1 MGKSPTD
8 LDYPSLMR
16 LPYISLFCLYPICV
30 FSDVI
35 IKDTF
40 EGVKIDFPDD
50 TSKLYPDPKKWAFTF
65 IPGTQWPDSYGD
77 GTNWLNGN
85 DECQT
90 YVTPLLTQIRGR
102 FIPRELRYDPFTIEK
117 DGLHIRAQLLSEEQR
132 QAYQTEASYRRF
144 GSGMLRSRESFL
156 YGEIRLV
163 AKLPKARGSWPAFW
177 MLPSSFEWP
186 PEIDIF
192 EGMAWGKHAKEFHAG
207 IIPKRTEGKPEGAWY
222 SVGTDLSKDFHEY
235 GLDWTPETINGLFDG
250 KGIWSKKTPASMK
263 QRMYLII
270 NLAAGGKWPFNELG
284 VKPINEREP
293 QRLLRGSTEIQGDY
307 PDDLVIKSVTVNV
320 YGKK

>member
-1 MGKSPTD
+1 MKILLLSVFFAVTLYGLTFVNAETALKDDFKGVSMAF
-8 LDYPSLMR
+8 PSG
-16 LPYISLFCLYPICV
+16 
-30 FSDVI
+30 VI
-35 IKDTF
+35 KQ
-40 EGVKIDFPDD
+40 
-50 TSKLYPDPKKWAFTF
+50 YPDPKKWAFTF
-65 IPGTQWPDSYGD
+65 LPGSNWPDSYGD

-90 YVTPLLTQIRGR
+90 YVTPLLTQIKGV
-102 FIPRELRYDPFTIEK
+102 FIPRVLRYDPFFIKK

-144 GSGMLRSRESFL
+144 GSGMLRSPESFL
-156 YGEIRLV
+156 YGKIRLV

-177 MLPSSFEWP
+177 MLPASFEWP

-192 EGMAWGKHAKEFHAG
+192 EGMAWGKHTKEFHAG
-207 IIPKRTEGKPEGAWY
+207 IIPKKTEGKPEGAWY
-222 SVGTDLSKDFHEY
+222 NVGADLSEDFHEY

-270 NLAAGGKWPFNELG
+270 NLAVGGKWPFNELG
-284 VKPINEREP
+284 VKPINGREP
-293 QRLLRGSTEIQGDY
+293 QRLLRGTTEIQCDY

-320 YGKK
+320 YGKE

>member
-1 MGKSPTD
+1 MKILLLYVFLAITLYGLTFVNAETAFKDDFTGVNMAF
-8 LDYPSLMR
+8 PSG
-16 LPYISLFCLYPICV
+16 
-30 FSDVI
+30 VI
-35 IKDTF
+35 KQ
-40 EGVKIDFPDD
+40 
-50 TSKLYPDPKKWAFTF
+50 YPDPNKWAFTF
-65 IPGTQWPDSYGD
+65 LPGSNWPDSYGD

-117 DGLHIRAQLLSEEQR
+117 DGLHIRAQLLSEEQK
-132 QAYQTEASYRRF
+132 QTYQTEASYRRF

-156 YGEIRLV
+156 YGKIRLV

-207 IIPKRTEGKPEGAWY
+207 IIPKRTEKKPEGAWY
-222 SVGTDLSKDFHEY
+222 NVGTDLSENFHEY
-235 GLDWTPETINGLFDG
+235 GLDWTPETINGFFDG
-250 KGIWSKKTPASMK
+250 KEIWSKKTPASMK
-263 QRMYLII
+263 QKMYLII
-270 NLAAGGKWPFNELG
+270 NLAVGGKWVFNELG
-284 VKPINEREP
+284 VMPINDREP

-320 YGKK
+320 NGKK

>member
-16 LPYISLFCLYPICV
+16 LPFISLFCLYPICV

-35 IKDTF
+35 IKDAF
-40 EGVKIDFPDD
+40 EGVKIDFPDN
-50 TSKLYPDPKKWAFTF
+50 TSKLYPDPKKWAFNF
-65 IPGTQWPDSYGD
+65 LPGTLWPDSYGD

-90 YVTPLLTQIRGR
+90 YVTPFLTQIKGV
-102 FIPRELRYDPFTIEK
+102 FIPRVLRYDPFTIKK
-117 DGLHIRAQLLSEEQR
+117 DGLHIRAQLLSEGQR

-156 YGEIRLV
+156 YGKIRLV

-177 MLPSSFEWP
+177 MLPAEFQWP

-192 EGMAWGKHAKEFHAG
+192 EAMAWGPHKKQFHAG
-207 IIPKRTEGKPEGAWY
+207 IIPKRTEGKAQGAWY
-222 SVGTDLSKDFHEY
+222 DVGVEINEGFNEY
-235 GLDWTPETINGLFDG
+235 GLDWSAEYLTGFFNGE
-250 KGIWSKKTPASMK
+250 KVWSKKTPESMK
-263 QRMYLII
+263 QKMYLII
-270 NLAAGGKWPFNELG
+270 NLAVGGKWVFNELG
-284 VKPINEREP
+284 VKPINGRSKERLNAGVENV
-293 QRLLRGSTEIQGDY
+293 LTDY
-307 PDDLVIKSVTVNV
+307 PADLVVKSVTVQ
-320 YGKK
+320 